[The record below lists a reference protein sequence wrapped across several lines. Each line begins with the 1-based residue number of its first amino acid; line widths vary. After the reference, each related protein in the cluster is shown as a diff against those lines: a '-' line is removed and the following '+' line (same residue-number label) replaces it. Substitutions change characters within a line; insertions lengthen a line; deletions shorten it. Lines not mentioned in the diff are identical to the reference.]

1 MRMVKLTDSAACY
14 LTDWLTHWF
23 GLSSDCLTGERAS
36 SSFSECLIDWQT
48 NGRSFRRA
56 DGPRI
61 VRPTDKW
68 SVGTVW
74 RTDWCIDCLA
84 DCVTDYANDSQIS
97 STGKWEVKV
106 IFHQP
111 LHFLGRITWKPVHLR
126 KCIVPIRNVMKS
138 WPVALY
144 SITSCQSAAGG
155 SYRVI
160 FVLRCTPT
168 RTVRWDV
175 NVSARPSVRPT
186 PPTVRTA
193 LVLIGCLR
201 QHEVCRQ
208 MYASTGILS
217 VRIMAISVVLLG
229 HLHTVTFNIK
239 WKRGDG
245 QRAISPWS
253 GSLYFALP
261 WSQLSWS
268 PLSCNVCLIIT
279 ASKPVW
285 SVTKHHS
292 LTKADKILSV
302 VVAIPVKLQISASL
316 LIPLESHEGMQ
327 ANPFGMR
334 QQMWRERYSPWG
346 GETQRFFTSPLAWK
360 RGY

>member
-1 MRMVKLTDSAACY
+1 MLDRLT
-14 LTDWLTHWF
+14 
-23 GLSSDCLTGERAS
+23 
-36 SSFSECLIDWQT
+36 DWQT

-74 RTDWCIDCLA
+74 RTDWCTDCLA

-111 LHFLGRITWKPVHLR
+111 LHFLCRITWKPVHLR

-144 SITSCQSAAGG
+144 SITLCQSAAGG

-160 FVLRCTPT
+160 FVPRCTPT

-193 LVLIGCLR
+193 LVLTRCLR

-217 VRIMAISVVLLG
+217 VRIMAISVVLFG
-229 HLHTVTFNIK
+229 HLLTVTFNIK

-253 GSLYFALP
+253 GSLYFARI
-261 WSQLSWS
+261 SVIVIFV
-268 PLSCNVCLIIT
+268 NVQCM
-279 ASKPVW
+279 SY
-285 SVTKHHS
+285 HNS
-292 LTKADKILSV
+292 LK
-302 VVAIPVKLQISASL
+302 ASL
-316 LIPLESHEGMQ
+316 KCDRASLSHKS
-327 ANPFGMR
+327 R
-334 QQMWRERYSPWG
+334 
-346 GETQRFFTSPLAWK
+346 
-360 RGY
+360 